1 VLTAEMVVPAAL
13 LTHPGDGWAAHQQE
27 AKLAAEAEAK
37 RVKDY
42 YANQQ
47 REREERDN
55 AEAKAAQE
63 RRRQAP

>member
-1 VLTAEMVVPAAL
+1 MVVPAAL

-55 AEAKAAQE
+55 AAVRA
-63 RRRQAP
+63 RRQQAP